1 MLLMKRLCISTTVC
15 CLAPNILIE
24 LTSRFVNNL
33 VRTFRPRPVTK
44 LFLLK
49 IVILI
54 KKADIETRVLNDGC
68 IYFHLFTVLYIPTF
82 YGKEPG
88 CQFPGLLWLNVKDY
102 YIWNTDKWPVS
113 KLIFANF

>member
-1 MLLMKRLCISTTVC
+1 M
-15 CLAPNILIE
+15 
-24 LTSRFVNNL
+24 NNL
-33 VRTFRPRPVTK
+33 VRTFRPRPISAKYNQTIFVENND
-44 LFLLK
+44 LN
-49 IVILI
+49 
-54 KKADIETRVLNDGC
+54 KKVDIETRVLNDGC

-102 YIWNTDKWPVS
+102 YIWNTNKWPVS